1 MVKDKTAC
9 GINEFGNDPDGP
21 ISEDEYDETYHVPE
35 TLAPLDYLSPPQLIF
50 VLSGSAEYCFK

>member
-1 MVKDKTAC
+1 METEQGVEFCVVKDKTAC

-35 TLAPLDYLSPPQLIF
+35 TLAPLDYHHLNLFLS
-50 VLSGSAEYCFK
+50 